1 MFYLFIYVFL
11 ILKVLSPLWF
21 RKILLITSWLS
32 PRCWLTNLKRENKH
46 FRQHL
51 NDLNLLFPPAASI
64 SYLTSSKI
72 MRVSFSSSPHKKRWE
87 LEGTVTGVTGAL
99 VRQWEGVVSAG
110 ASSASLTTLFSYITD
125 WNLNNSSACCG
136 FILSKRPRAWW
147 RAGFERGR
155 KWKRQTHRQ
164 RSRQLLVS
172 CQKLV

>member
-1 MFYLFIYVFL
+1 M
-11 ILKVLSPLWF
+11 
-21 RKILLITSWLS
+21 LLITSWFS
-32 PRCWLTNLKRENKH
+32 PRFWLTSLKRENKQIFGNSWMIWIYYFH
-46 FRQHL
+46 QLHQF
-51 NDLNLLFPPAASI
+51 I
-64 SYLTSSKI
+64 TSLAPKI
-72 MRVSFSSSPHKKRWE
+72 MGVSFSSSHKKRWE
-87 LEGTVTGVTGAL
+87 LEGTLTGVTGGL

-110 ASSASLTTLFSYITD
+110 ASSVSLPTLFSYITD

-155 KWKRQTHRQ
+155 KWKRQTHRE